1 MAILIILIYCK
12 TAFIRKQKHFVSF
25 VKTSSLRTSHCEPD
39 VLCNSVWMKK
49 IRSQELLTTNQFI
62 TEVTGLGSITKN
74 DYDYDFG
81 YVSQKTL
88 NYNYDYNYLTIFF
101 NDYHLDYDHDYDY
114 LFLDKLIMII
124 FFFYGFWL
132 QLRLLL
138 TLMCG
143 GKNHWY

>member
-1 MAILIILIYCK
+1 MAILIIFIYCK
-12 TAFIRKQKHFVSF
+12 TTFIRKRKHFVSF
-25 VKTSSLRTSHCEPD
+25 VRTLSLRTSHCEPD
-39 VLCNSVWMKK
+39 VLCSSVWMKK

-74 DYDYDFG
+74 DYDYD

-114 LFLDKLIMII
+114 LFLDKLFMII
-124 FFFYGFWL
+124 FFFFYGFWL